1 LFIIRAMASVDLPAV
16 TAIEDGTLTPWST
29 AMLEQELQYRA
40 GVRYVAVVENLGR
53 VVGWCAARVIA
64 PEAELLKIAVH
75 REQRRQGIGGLLLAA
90 LIEYL
95 QGNGV
100 RELFLE
106 VRAENLPAVLMYRR
120 YGFST
125 VGKRP
130 GYYTEPKDDALLL
143 RRGLG

>member
-1 LFIIRAMASVDLPAV
+1 MAAVDLSTV
-16 TAIEDGTLTPWST
+16 KAIEDGTLTPWST
-29 AMLEQELQYRA
+29 AMLEQELHYTA
-40 GVRYVAVVENLGR
+40 GVRYVAEMEDLGR
-53 VVGWCAARVIA
+53 IVGWCAARVIA

-75 REQRRQGIGGLLLAA
+75 REQRRQGIGGLLLAT
-90 LIEYL
+90 LIEHL

-106 VRAENLPAVLMYRR
+106 VRAKNLPAVFMYRR
-120 YGFST
+120 YGFVT

-130 GYYTEPKDDALLL
+130 GYYGEPKDDALLL

>member
-1 LFIIRAMASVDLPAV
+1 MVVVDLPAV
-16 TAIEDGTLTPWST
+16 KAIEDGTLTPWST
-29 AMLEQELQYRA
+29 AMLEQELRYAA
-40 GVRYVAVVENLGR
+40 GVRYVAEAGALGQ
-53 VVGWCAARVIA
+53 VVGWCAARVIL

-90 LIEYL
+90 LFEHL

-106 VRAENLPAVLMYRR
+106 VRAKNLPAVLLYRR

-130 GYYTEPKDDALLL
+130 DYYSEPKDDALLL